1 MMGQDDDP
9 WNDEI
14 DERTENDR
22 LWKNAAESWKE
33 VGYRE
38 GVLEENEEPDQAVQN
53 AFDIG
58 YKLACELSAKLCKQL
73 ATLELIQKHLGMK
86 KTANG
91 WEKIELL
98 ISEWKGVVA
107 AVKGLPEQ
115 LETDQ
120 SVFDGD
126 KAMFEWY
133 HAKVS
138 EIFDY
143 DELQRKTCDFQS
155 ID

>member
-1 MMGQDDDP
+1 M
-9 WNDEI
+9 
-14 DERTENDR
+14 
-22 LWKNAAESWKE
+22 KNAAESWKE

-86 KTANG
+86 NG

-126 KAMFEWY
+126 KAMLEWY
-133 HAKVS
+133 HAKVC

-143 DELQRKTCDFQS
+143 DELLRKTCDVLKE
-155 ID
+155 IDSPILTL

>member
-1 MMGQDDDP
+1 M
-9 WNDEI
+9 
-14 DERTENDR
+14 
-22 LWKNAAESWKE
+22 
-33 VGYRE
+33 
-38 GVLEENEEPDQAVQN
+38 
-53 AFDIG
+53 
-58 YKLACELSAKLCKQL
+58 
-73 ATLELIQKHLGMK
+73 
-86 KTANG
+86 
-91 WEKIELL
+91 

-143 DELQRKTCDFQS
+143 DELQRKTCDVLKE
-155 ID
+155 IDSPILTL